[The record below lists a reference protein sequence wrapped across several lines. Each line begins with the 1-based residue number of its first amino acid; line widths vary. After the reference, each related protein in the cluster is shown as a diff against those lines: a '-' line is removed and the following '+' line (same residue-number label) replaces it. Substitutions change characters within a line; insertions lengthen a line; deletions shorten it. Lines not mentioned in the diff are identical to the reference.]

1 MNIFDA
7 SLNSVEG
14 CGYLI
19 VIPKHQETYIPLDFY
34 GDNREFVQLLPE
46 QPALTYSSVR
56 TNTWS

>member
-34 GDNREFVQLLPE
+34 GDYREFVQLLPE
-46 QPALTYSSVR
+46 QPAL
-56 TNTWS
+56 NLQ